1 MKDLNKIIKLELKR
15 VLKEQETENYMFFS
29 NLEQIKRQ
37 CELLLSFDKQMIEN
51 LLQNGHDWAD
61 DHVSE
66 AKNNMDQVF
75 DFIMNEKE
83 GDQQG
88 ELNESCWDGYKQVGG
103 KMKNGKMVPNC
114 VPKNKSIKEAS
125 SPAQQAAIAIN
136 MKKKGIEPK
145 NESVEMEI
153 DESKNVPTNPK
164 LWAASKAAAKA
175 KFDVYPS
182 AYANGWAA
190 KHYKSKGG
198 GWRKKTNE
206 SINESRKNDEV
217 YHRTYTSAINTALEY
232 AERKGFTYDRDE
244 VAREIGMGPR
254 KPKEGDTNRFTIS
267 LKKDDKEQKKSLH
280 IQVYGM
286 KETYELNCY
295 IN

>member
-1 MKDLNKIIKLELKR
+1 
-15 VLKEQETENYMFFS
+15 
-29 NLEQIKRQ
+29 
-37 CELLLSFDKQMIEN
+37 MIEN

-83 GDQQG
+83 GGQRG
-88 ELNESCWDGYKQVGG
+88 ELNESCWDGYKKVGG

-145 NESVEMEI
+145 NESIEMEI
-153 DESKNVPTNPK
+153 DESKNCPTDPEK
-164 LWAASKAAAKA
+164 WAASKAKAKA

-182 AYANGWAA
+182 AYSNGFAA
-190 KHYKSKGG
+190 KDYKAKGG
-198 GWRKKTNE
+198 GWKKC
-206 SINESRKNDEV
+206 K
-217 YHRTYTSAINTALEY
+217 
-232 AERKGFTYDRDE
+232 
-244 VAREIGMGPR
+244 
-254 KPKEGDTNRFTIS
+254 
-267 LKKDDKEQKKSLH
+267 
-280 IQVYGM
+280 
-286 KETYELNCY
+286 
-295 IN
+295 

>member
-1 MKDLNKIIKLELKR
+1 MKNLDQIIKVQLRKILE
-15 VLKEQETENYMFFS
+15 EQETENYMFFS

-83 GDQQG
+83 GG
-88 ELNESCWDGYKQVGG
+88 EQNQLNESCWDGYKQVGG

-136 MKKKGIEPK
+136 MKKKGQTPK
-145 NESVEMEI
+145 SEMSEKEMYEAMEI
-153 DESKNVPTNPK
+153 DESKNTPTNPK
-164 LWAASKAAAKA
+164 LWAAALAWARSRYDVCPSAYCNGAAAKR
-175 KFDVYPS
+175 
-182 AYANGWAA
+182 
-190 KHYKSKGG
+190 YKSKGG
-198 GWRKKTNE
+198 GWRK
-206 SINESRKNDEV
+206 S
-217 YHRTYTSAINTALEY
+217 
-232 AERKGFTYDRDE
+232 
-244 VAREIGMGPR
+244 
-254 KPKEGDTNRFTIS
+254 
-267 LKKDDKEQKKSLH
+267 KK
-280 IQVYGM
+280 
-286 KETYELNCY
+286 
-295 IN
+295 

>member
-1 MKDLNKIIKLELKR
+1 MKNLEQIIKIQLKK
-15 VLKEQETENYMFFS
+15 VIAEQETENYMFFG

-83 GDQQG
+83 KGQTV
-88 ELNESCWDGYKQVGG
+88 N
-103 KMKNGKMVPNC
+103 
-114 VPKNKSIKEAS
+114 EAS
-125 SPAQQAAIAIN
+125 STAQQAAIAIN
-136 MKKKGIEPK
+136 MKKKGIKPK

-153 DESKNVPTNPK
+153 DESKNCPTDPAK
-164 LWAASKAAAKA
+164 WAASKAAAKR

-190 KHYKSKGG
+190 KNYKAKGG
-198 GWRKKTNE
+198 GWKKC
-206 SINESRKNDEV
+206 K
-217 YHRTYTSAINTALEY
+217 
-232 AERKGFTYDRDE
+232 
-244 VAREIGMGPR
+244 
-254 KPKEGDTNRFTIS
+254 
-267 LKKDDKEQKKSLH
+267 
-280 IQVYGM
+280 
-286 KETYELNCY
+286 
-295 IN
+295 